1 MTGARYAGKADSRST
16 DRSMKNGSR
25 SSFGLLVVAT
35 VALPL
40 AACGVKSSPQA
51 PGGSTYPQQ
60 YPKAL
65 APLEVTEPEAKQ
77 QRPVVTDPN
86 SFYQY
91 PNRPPAQ

>member
-1 MTGARYAGKADSRST
+1 
-16 DRSMKNGSR
+16 MKSGLR
-25 SSFGLLVVAT
+25 SSIGLVAVT
-35 VALPL
+35 AVALSL

-51 PGGSTYPQQ
+51 PTGSAYPQQ

-65 APLEVTEPEAKQ
+65 PPLEVKEPKAKQ
-77 QRPVVTDPN
+77 QSPVVSDPD

>member
-1 MTGARYAGKADSRST
+1 
-16 DRSMKNGSR
+16 MKS
-25 SSFGLLVVAT
+25 GLRISIGLIAVAAL
-35 VALPL
+35 ALPL

-51 PGGSTYPQQ
+51 PEGSTYPRQ

-65 APLEVTEPEAKQ
+65 PPLEAKEPEAKQ
-77 QRPVVTDPN
+77 QRPVVSDPN

>member
-1 MTGARYAGKADSRST
+1 MSGARYAVGTGVRFAERTMKSRL
-16 DRSMKNGSR
+16 R
-25 SSFGLLVVAT
+25 SSIGLVAVAA

-51 PGGSTYPQQ
+51 PEGSTYPKQ

-65 APLEVTEPEAKQ
+65 PPLEVKETEVKQ
-77 QRPVVTDPN
+77 QRPVVSDPN
-86 SFYQY
+86 GFYQY